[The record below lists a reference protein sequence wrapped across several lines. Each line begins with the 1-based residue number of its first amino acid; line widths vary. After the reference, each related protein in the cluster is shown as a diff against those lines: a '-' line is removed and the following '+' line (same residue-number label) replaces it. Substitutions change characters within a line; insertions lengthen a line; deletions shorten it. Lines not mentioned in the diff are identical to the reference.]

1 MKLGTYLRDTGITQ
15 EAFAKLIG
23 EDQGAVSR
31 FVSGKRIPNPRAMR
45 AIMRVTDGA
54 VDAKDFY
61 IDRDD
66 MSGGGSPAWPP
77 DPKGKAAA

>member
-1 MKLGTYLRDTGITQ
+1 MKLGIYLRDRGITQ

-31 FVSGKRIPNPRAMR
+31 FVAGKRIPNPRAMR
-45 AIMRVTDGA
+45 AIMRVTDGV

-61 IDRDD
+61 IDHDD
-66 MSGGGSPAWPP
+66 DDGSTAWPR
-77 DPKGKAAA
+77 DSKGQAAA